1 MARFITA
8 ALITLLFLAGCAEN
22 TTPPTFKQAL
32 PTATQQPVSFNE
44 DVRPIVEA
52 KCLACHG
59 CFDAPCQLKMESSD
73 GLIRGAHKD
82 SVYNG
87 ARFETQNTTRLGIDA
102 QTEPQWRDLGFY
114 SVLARGD
121 QTRSLFENMIRL
133 GKQYEFAPN
142 SKLPKDIE
150 LGISRANQCVSNAD
164 FSDYASDHPYEGMP
178 LATTGL
184 TDDEY
189 ATLIGWL
196 NQGGA
201 ISPLITQVSDAEQ
214 THIQRWE
221 AWLNEGSQRQQ
232 LLSRWIY
239 EHLYLAHLYF
249 EEDDTDTRFF
259 EIVRSHTRPGT
270 PIDII
275 ATRRPND
282 DPKGQVYYRLRP
294 VAGSIVHKRHI
305 TFGFGEKQF
314 ERTRELFEAT
324 DWQVNTV
331 PDYSL
336 ESRANLFV
344 TFAAIPAKARY
355 QFMLDNA
362 EYFTRTFIR
371 GPVCRGQIATDV
383 IRDHFWVTYHDPDS
397 DLYVT
402 NAEYREAVTPL
413 LALPGQDSALL
424 DLGSNWRDYKGKRN
438 RYTELRN
445 KAYRAAYPKGA
456 SLDHIWDGDGDNT
469 NALLTVFR
477 HHDNASVQRG
487 LIGQVPLTSWW
498 MDYPLFER
506 TYYEL
511 VVNFDVFGT
520 VAHQAQTRLY
530 FDLIRNGGEQDYLR
544 LVPPGERNR
553 VLQSWYQ
560 GAGKLKLDYSYA
572 SMDDTAP
579 SQVPYATSAFNAEL
593 GARLLLKFRELNAE
607 RDDPINRCGGSDCGR
622 IDEPEW
628 IRQADQE
635 LSELAATRAA
645 FLPAI
650 NYLPEVT
657 FLRVYNEEG
666 KRTVY
671 TMLRG
676 RAHSNVA
683 FLLGESGRYQPEN
696 DTLTIYPGIIGSY
709 PNFMFD
715 IPASQLGLFTE
726 RMKALKAEEPKA
738 FEAVVGVWGV
748 RRTHRFFWQVL
759 QDITAWQQEHNP
771 LQSGVF
777 DINRYENL

>member
-1 MARFITA
+1 MARLITA
-8 ALITLLFLAGCAEN
+8 VLVTLLFLAGCAES

-32 PTATQQPVSFNE
+32 PTATQPPVSFNE

-52 KCLACHG
+52 KCLACHS
-59 CFDAPCQLKMESSD
+59 CFDAPCQLKMESPD

-82 SVYNG
+82 GVYDG
-87 ARFETQNTTRLGIDA
+87 TRLSAQKTTRLGIDA
-102 QTEPQWRDLGFY
+102 QTEQQWRELGFY
-114 SVLARGD
+114 SVLARGEE
-121 QTRSLFENMIRL
+121 TRSLFENMIRL

-150 LGISRANQCVSNAD
+150 LGLSRANQCVSNAD

-178 LATTGL
+178 LAMTGL

-189 ATLIGWL
+189 ATLAGWL
-196 NQGGA
+196 DQGGA
-201 ISPLITQVSDAEQ
+201 ISPLITKTSAAEQ
-214 THIQRWE
+214 DHIKRWE
-221 AWLNEGSQRQQ
+221 TWLNDGNMRQQ

-249 EEDDTDTRFF
+249 EENGTDTHFF
-259 EIVRSHTRPGT
+259 EIVRSRTVPGT

-282 DPKGQVYYRLRP
+282 DPEGPVYYRLRP
-294 VAGSIVHKRHI
+294 VAGSIVHKSHI
-305 TFGFGEKQF
+305 TFGFGEEQF
-314 ERTRELFEAT
+314 ERTLELFEAT
-324 DWQVNTV
+324 DWQVENI
-331 PDYSL
+331 PDYSR
-336 ESRANLFV
+336 ESRANPFI

-383 IRDHFWVTYHDPDS
+383 IRDHFWVTYHDPEE

-402 NAEYREAVTPL
+402 NEEYREKVTPL

-424 DLGSNWRDYKGKRN
+424 DLGTSWRDYKGKRN
-438 RYTELRN
+438 RYLELRN
-445 KAYRAAYPKGA
+445 EAYREAYPQGA
-456 SLDHIWDGDGDNT
+456 ALDHIWDGDGDNT
-469 NALLTVFR
+469 NALLTIFR
-477 HHDNASVQRG
+477 HNDNASVQRG

-498 MDYPLFER
+498 MDYPLLER

-511 VVNFDVFGT
+511 VVNFDVFGN

-530 FDLIRNGGEQDYLR
+530 FDLIRNGGEQNYLR
-544 LVPPGERNR
+544 LIPPGERNR
-553 VLQSWYQ
+553 VLRSWYKD
-560 GAGKLKLDYSYA
+560 AGTLKLDYSYT
-572 SMDDTAP
+572 SMDDTTP
-579 SQVPYATSAFNAEL
+579 SQVPYATSALNAEL

-607 RDDPINRCGGSDCGR
+607 RDDPINRCSDCGR
-622 IDEPEW
+622 EGAPEW
-628 IRQADQE
+628 IRQADQK
-635 LSELAATRAA
+635 LSDLAATRAE

-657 FLRVYNEEG
+657 FLRVYNENG

-671 TMLRG
+671 TMIRD
-676 RAHSNVA
+676 RAHTNVA
-683 FLLGESGRYQPEN
+683 FLFGESVRYQPEN
-696 DTLTIYPGIIGSY
+696 DKLTIYPGIIGSY

-715 IPASQLGLFTE
+715 IPASQLGLFKD
-726 RMKALKAEEPKA
+726 RMKALKVGEPKA
-738 FEAVVGVWGV
+738 FEELVSVWGV
-748 RRTHRFFWQVL
+748 RRTHRFFWEIL
-759 QDITAWQQEHNP
+759 RDITAWQQEHNP